1 MHPTSVGLTDRM
13 PARHWLQSALVLV
26 LALIVLSLAS
36 DPTYAATAGEEFSD
50 LDTLLQGW
58 CTGYLGKSIAISF
71 ILVGLGMGI
80 IRGSIVAAVV
90 CIASAVALLMAPSVI
105 DALFVA
111 S

>member
-50 LDTLLQGW
+50 LYTLLKGW
-58 CTGYLGKSIAISF
+58 CTGYLGKSNAISF

>member
-1 MHPTSVGLTDRM
+1 M

-50 LDTLLQGW
+50 LYTLLKGW

>member
-1 MHPTSVGLTDRM
+1 MHLSTTTLASQSGRNWLRFGLVF
-13 PARHWLQSALVLV
+13 ALTFLV
-26 LALIVLSLAS
+26 LAVLSE
-36 DPTYAATAGEEFSD
+36 PTFAATAGEEFSD
-50 LDTLLQGW
+50 LYTLLKGW

-90 CIASAVALLMAPSVI
+90 CIAAAVALLMAPSVI

>member
-1 MHPTSVGLTDRM
+1 MHPTSVGLTDKTH
-13 PARHWLQSALVLV
+13 ARHWLQSAFILAFALV
-26 LALIVLSLAS
+26 VLSLVS
-36 DPTYAATAGEEFSD
+36 EPTFAATAGEEFSD
-50 LDTLLQGW
+50 LYTLLKGW

-90 CIASAVALLMAPSVI
+90 CIASAVALLMAPTVI